1 MKKVLFESNEITKK
15 YKLEYDKVCLNII
28 MDSNFYEELT
38 ENPNILYEEKFRK
51 EIQNILHEKLIT
63 KNEYDILL
71 EGTKTPSFYA
81 KPKTHETYQEIQLFR
96 PICNGIGSY
105 FVCMP
110 EFIDS
115 FFQPLSRKNSLYVK
129 DTTDFLNEVSKIH
142 NSPET

>member
-1 MKKVLFESNEITKK
+1 MKRNLGKK
-15 YKLEYDKVCLNII
+15 FKTYSMRNLSQKMN
-28 MDSNFYEELT
+28 
-38 ENPNILYEEKFRK
+38 
-51 EIQNILHEKLIT
+51 
-63 KNEYDILL
+63 DILL

-115 FFQPLSRKNSLYVK
+115 FFQPLSRKNNLYVK

>member
-1 MKKVLFESNEITKK
+1 
-15 YKLEYDKVCLNII
+15 
-28 MDSNFYEELT
+28 MDLNFYEELT

-81 KPKTHETYQEIQLFR
+81 KPKIHETYQEIQLFR

-115 FFQPLSRKNSLYVK
+115 FFQPLSRKNNLYVK